1 MQIMLRRLNDAL
13 PRPRWLALSAD
24 PVFRV
29 LTSLIFIVGGLGHF
43 VQPVEMLRRI
53 ADSPW
58 SEMVGRV
65 AEPAILLWLSGA
77 VFVVFGVTLA
87 LGLWARLS
95 ALALFVTLVPITL
108 AVHLAPDQLGP
119 LFKNVAILGALYF
132 IYVRGAGQLS
142 LDRLAAQRKAAAP
155 GCGRHA

>member
-1 MQIMLRRLNDAL
+1 MLRRLNDAL

-43 VQPVEMLRRI
+43 ARHDAMLDRI
-53 ADSPW
+53 AESPW
-58 SEMVGRV
+58 SELIGRLGD
-65 AEPAILLWLSGA
+65 PSPLLWLSGA
-77 VFVVFGVTLA
+77 VFVVFGVSLA

-95 ALALFVTLVPITL
+95 ALLLAVTLVPITL
-108 AVHLAPDQLGP
+108 ALHLAPDQLGP
-119 LFKNVAILGALYF
+119 LFKNLAILGALYF

-142 LDRLAAQRKAAAP
+142 LDRAAARRQSSTSA
-155 GCGRHA
+155 CGRGG

>member
-1 MQIMLRRLNDAL
+1 MLRRLNDAL
-13 PRPRWLALSAD
+13 PRPRWMAQAAD

-29 LTSLIFIVGGLGHF
+29 LTSLIFVIGGLGHF
-43 VQPVEMLRRI
+43 GQHDEMLERI
-53 ADSPW
+53 AQSPW
-58 SEMVGRV
+58 SDLVSRLGD
-65 AEPAILLWLSGA
+65 PAILLWLSGA

-95 ALALFVTLVPITL
+95 ALLLFVTLVPITL
-108 AVHLAPDQLGP
+108 AIHIAPGHVGP

-142 LDRLAAQRKAAAP
+142 LDRLFARRKAALPA
-155 GCGRHA
+155 CGRSA

>member
-1 MQIMLRRLNDAL
+1 MLSRLNDAL

-43 VQPVEMLRRI
+43 GQHDAMLKRI
-53 ADSPW
+53 AESPW
-58 SEMVGRV
+58 REQIGLIGD
-65 AEPAILLWLSGA
+65 PALLLWLSGGI
-77 VFVVFGVTLA
+77 FVLFGVALA

-95 ALALFVTLVPITL
+95 ALLLFVTLIPITI
-108 AVHLAPDQLGP
+108 AIHVAPGHVGP
-119 LFKNVAILGALYF
+119 LFKNVALLGALYF

-142 LDRLAAQRKAAAP
+142 LDRAAARRKASTTA
-155 GCGRHA
+155 CGRGG

>member
-1 MQIMLRRLNDAL
+1 MLRQVNDGL
-13 PRPRWLALSAD
+13 PRPRWMALAAD

-43 VQPVEMLRRI
+43 ARHDAMLNRI

-58 SEMVGRV
+58 SELIGRV

-95 ALALFVTLVPITL
+95 ALMLFVTLAPVTL
-108 AVHLAPDQLGP
+108 AIHLAPGQMDP
-119 LFKNVAILGALYF
+119 LFKNLAILGALYF
-132 IYVRGAGQLS
+132 IYVRGAGQVS
-142 LDRLAAQRKAAAP
+142 LDRAAARR
-155 GCGRHA
+155 GTSASACGRKG

>member
-1 MQIMLRRLNDAL
+1 MLRRLNDAL

-43 VQPVEMLRRI
+43 ARRDAMLDRI

-58 SEMVGRV
+58 SELIGRLGD
-65 AEPAILLWLSGA
+65 PSLLLWLSGG

-95 ALALFVTLVPITL
+95 ALLLAVTLVPVTL
-108 AVHLAPDQLGP
+108 ALHLAPDQLGP
-119 LFKNVAILGALYF
+119 LFKNLAILGALYF

-142 LDRLAAQRKAAAP
+142 LDRVAARRKASPSA
-155 GCGRHA
+155 CGRGG